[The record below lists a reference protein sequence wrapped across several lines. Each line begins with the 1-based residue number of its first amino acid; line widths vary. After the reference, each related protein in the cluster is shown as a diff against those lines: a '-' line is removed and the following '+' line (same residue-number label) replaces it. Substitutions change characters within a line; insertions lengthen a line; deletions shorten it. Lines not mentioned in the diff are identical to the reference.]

1 MTTNNP
7 NTTIELIRVLNNSVL
22 ALGVKKVITYL
33 KWITMMNGNDRKDV
47 ADLVIYSVCEK
58 YKVTPSIILES
69 DRNDGYNNDAVCLIA
84 VLLKKHALMSQ
95 NQIAI
100 KLNRHKSQIS
110 KYIRKMQMLNIE
122 LFKHDRKLSS
132 DFQKIN
138 DSIEQLIQNE
148 QQTWLNQKEEG
159 DQESHPIH

>member
-33 KWITMMNGNDRKDV
+33 KWITTMNGNDRKDI

-58 YKVTPSIILES
+58 YKLTPSIILES
-69 DRNDGYNNDAVCLIA
+69 DRNDGYSNDAVCLIA

-95 NQIAI
+95 NQIAT

-110 KYIRKMQMLNIE
+110 KYIRKMQMLNIQ
-122 LFKHDRKLSS
+122 LFKHDRKLSY
-132 DFQKIN
+132 DFQQIN
-138 DSIEQLIQNE
+138 DSIEQLIQTE
-148 QQTWLNQKEEG
+148 QQTWLKQKEEG

>member
-69 DRNDGYNNDAVCLIA
+69 DRNDGYNNDAV
-84 VLLKKHALMSQ
+84 
-95 NQIAI
+95 
-100 KLNRHKSQIS
+100 
-110 KYIRKMQMLNIE
+110 
-122 LFKHDRKLSS
+122 
-132 DFQKIN
+132 
-138 DSIEQLIQNE
+138 
-148 QQTWLNQKEEG
+148 
-159 DQESHPIH
+159 